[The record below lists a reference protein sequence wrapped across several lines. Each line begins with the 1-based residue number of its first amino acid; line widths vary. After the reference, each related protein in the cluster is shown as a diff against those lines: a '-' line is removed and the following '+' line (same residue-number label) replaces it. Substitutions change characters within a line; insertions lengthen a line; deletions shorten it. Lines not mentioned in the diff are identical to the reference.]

1 MLKNIQINLR
11 YKMKKI
17 SSLHIKY
24 EKLFNYPF
32 MRQAAKGYKL
42 FTNQE
47 YKLYELY
54 IDTNSI
60 FFGYIIILGSLDEN
74 HYMIASF
81 DKNTFNLKNTYCPSK
96 ELMGKMKLKLYD
108 KEDKNS
114 IIDLL
119 FNKMERFYSH

>member
-1 MLKNIQINLR
+1 MLKNIQINLQ
-11 YKMKKI
+11 YNMKKI
-17 SSLHIKY
+17 PSLYIKY

-32 MRQAAKGYKL
+32 MQQGAKGYKL

-54 IDTNSI
+54 IDTTSI
-60 FFGYIIILGSLDEN
+60 FFGYIIFLGSLDEN

-81 DKNTFNLKNTYCPSK
+81 DKTTFNLKNTYCPSK
-96 ELMGKMKLKLYD
+96 EFMRKMGLKLYD